1 MKPLAHAVREAS
13 HRLINGSVGMPNRS
27 TGAWLLAGMLV
38 VSSSAA
44 MGQQNPLER
53 MSSSGEGTLS
63 EAVQRAVGNNPEV
76 QEAWNAFQGSEYDVD
91 EAQGGYLPSIDVTGG
106 VGRESRENDGR
117 GSYETD
123 FAEITLTQMIYDGF
137 ATRSEVERLNRAK
150 LVSYYEVRDVS
161 ETVAQE
167 VFAAYQDVMRYR
179 ELVRLAQDNYRQHL
193 EVYEQIEQRAQ
204 SGAGRRVD
212 LEQISGRLS
221 LAESNLMTE
230 ASNLHDVS
238 ARYQRLVGE
247 LPPESLAPAPE
258 LNDKLPPSV
267 TEAVE
272 LAFEG
277 NPGFHAAIENI
288 ESARA
293 EREGTKSA
301 FQPRLEFRATAGTN
315 NQTDVTGRYD
325 QNSAELVASMNLYN
339 GGSDLASYRRGGEQI
354 EQAMDL
360 RDKEC
365 VDLRQTTQIAYNDT
379 QRLREQREYLN
390 EHRQS
395 IDRVRGAYQQ
405 QFDIGERTLLDVLD
419 SENEYFDASRA
430 YVNAQYD
437 AAIADSEVLASM
449 GQLLTALDVAREDM
463 PSLGELGSEG
473 VDMDPDSVC
482 PSQGPGGFTLEDLI
496 GDMNGPEQPV
506 ESTQASTAP
515 TQEPDVTMSADAL
528 FETGSAWLNPNV
540 RSELDEL
547 AADIRQRD
555 DLQRVFIAG
564 HADNTGSD
572 AVNDPLSQARA
583 DSVAEYLAEQGVSQ
597 ELLQT
602 RGYGSQDPVASNDT
616 ADGRSRNRRVEVTLE
631 GLNS

>member
-1 MKPLAHAVREAS
+1 MMKLALAVSQASRLAVREEVRA
-13 HRLINGSVGMPNRS
+13 NRR
-27 TGAWLLAGMLV
+27 TGTWLLAGALAL
-38 VSSSAA
+38 SAGSA
-44 MGQQNPLER
+44 MAQQNPLDR
-53 MSSSGEGTLS
+53 MASSGEGS
-63 EAVQRAVGNNPEV
+63 VREAVQRAVSNNPEV
-76 QEAWNAFQGSEYDVD
+76 QEAWNAFQASEYDVD

-106 VGRESRENDGR
+106 VGRESREGDGR
-117 GSYETD
+117 GSYDTD
-123 FAEITLTQMIYDGF
+123 FAEISLTQMIYDGF
-137 ATRSEVERLNRAK
+137 ATRSEVERLDHAK

-161 ETVAQE
+161 QTVALD
-167 VFAAYQDVMRYR
+167 VLTAYQDVMRYR

-193 EVYEQIEQRAQ
+193 EVYDQIEQRVQ

-247 LPPESLAPAPE
+247 LPPESLSPVPDMA
-258 LNDKLPPSV
+258 DRLPPSV
-267 TEAVE
+267 MEAVE
-272 LAFEG
+272 LAYEG

-301 FQPRLEFRATAGTN
+301 FQPRVEFRARAGTN
-315 NQTDVTGRYD
+315 NESGVTGRYD
-325 QNSAELVASMNLYN
+325 QNAAEIVASMNLYN

-354 EQAMDL
+354 EQAMNL

-379 QRLREQREYLN
+379 QRLREQLAYLN

-395 IDRVRGAYQQ
+395 IDRVRGAYEQ
-405 QFDIGERTLLDVLD
+405 QFNIGERTLLDLLD

-437 AAIADSEVLASM
+437 AAIADAEVLASM
-449 GQLLTALDVAREDM
+449 GQLLTTLDVAREDM
-463 PSLGELGSEG
+463 PTLGELGSDG
-473 VDMDPDSVC
+473 VDLDPDSVC
-482 PSQGPGGFTLEDLI
+482 PAQGPAGFTLDDLTAGMDMP
-496 GDMNGPEQPV
+496 GDSA
-506 ESTQASTAP
+506 STMEATTAP
-515 TQEPDVTMSADAL
+515 TQEPDVTLSADAL
-528 FETGSAWLNPNV
+528 FETGSAWLNPDV
-540 RSELDEL
+540 RSELDSL

-564 HADNTGSD
+564 HADSTGSAD
-572 AVNDPLSQARA
+572 INDPLSQARA
-583 DSVAEYLAEQGVSQ
+583 DRVAEYLAGQGVS
-597 ELLQT
+597 EDLLQT
-602 RGYGSQDPVASNDT
+602 RGYGANNPVADNGT
-616 ADGRSRNRRVEVTLE
+616 AEGRSRNRRVEVTLE
-631 GLNS
+631 GINS